1 MISRDTLKELLK
13 EARKGSVKCQQELL
27 DYSYQCHYELLSI
40 MDDTDTQWLTPLAQQ
55 GEIKAI
61 CMLYIGATRSTQH
74 WVEEFVDEETGE
86 KILLDRYDVL
96 DGATFTTSTDELY
109 KLIEGIDSFTD
120 EDVSLLNSSILQGNH
135 RVSEH
140 LYDKHRNAGFALT
153 LAENYY
159 YGAEEQGIFID
170 KEKARYY
177 YDLAGEDMPEMEEDD
192 DLSDIYTVTFT
203 INGDKQQIGQIAE
216 LIKNLATQF
225 GTPDCEFGLYLP
237 IMYLT
242 ENLVGSNAYE
252 GNIMSCENN
261 DFDGLELKVETNSNV
276 PRALKC
282 ALQREFPLTMI
293 NYNMVHI
300 LWTEKNY

>member
-1 MISRDTLKELLK
+1 MISRDALKELLK

-27 DYSYQCHYELLSI
+27 DYSCQGYNVPLSI

-55 GEIKAI
+55 GDVKAI

-74 WVEEFVDEETGE
+74 WVDEFVDEETGE
-86 KILLDRYDVL
+86 KCLLDRYDVL
-96 DGATFTTSTDELY
+96 DGATFTTSTDERY

-120 EDVSLLNSSILQGNH
+120 EDVSLLDSFDILQGNH

-140 LYDKHRNAGFALT
+140 LYDKHRNAGFALA

-192 DLSDIYTVTFT
+192 ELRDICTATFT
-203 INGDKQQIGQIAE
+203 IDGDKQQIGQIAE
-216 LIKNLATQF
+216 LIKNLTTQF
-225 GTPDCEFGLYLP
+225 GTPDNEFGLYLP
-237 IMYLT
+237 MMYLT

-261 DFDGLELKVETNSNV
+261 DFDGLELKVETNSTGA
-276 PRALKC
+276 RALKW

-293 NYNMVHI
+293 NYNTDN
-300 LWTEKNY
+300 L

>member
-1 MISRDTLKELLK
+1 
-13 EARKGSVKCQQELL
+13 
-27 DYSYQCHYELLSI
+27 

-55 GEIKAI
+55 GDIKAI
-61 CMLYIGATRSTQH
+61 RMLYSGATRSMQH
-74 WVEEFVDEETGE
+74 WVDEFVDEETGE
-86 KILLDRYDVL
+86 KCLLDRYDVL

-225 GTPDCEFGLYLP
+225 GTPDCESGLYLP
-237 IMYLT
+237 IMHLT

-261 DFDGLELKVETNSNV
+261 DFDGLELKVETNSNGA
-276 PRALKC
+276 RALKW

-293 NYNMVHI
+293 NYN
-300 LWTEKNY
+300 TENL

>member
-1 MISRDTLKELLK
+1 MISRDALKELLK

-27 DYSYQCHYELLSI
+27 DNICQGSFERLSI

-55 GEIKAI
+55 GDIKAI
-61 CMLYIGATRSTQH
+61 CMLYYGATRSIQH
-74 WVEEFVDEETGE
+74 WVDEFVDEETGE
-86 KILLDRYDVL
+86 KILVDRYDVL

-109 KLIEGIDSFTD
+109 KLIEGIDNFTD
-120 EDVSLLNSSILQGNH
+120 EDVSLLDSFYILGNH

-140 LYDKHRNAGFALT
+140 LYDKHRNAGFALA

-216 LIKNLATQF
+216 LIKNLTTQF
-225 GTPDCEFGLYLP
+225 GTPDNEFGLYIP

-242 ENLVGSNAYE
+242 ENLVGSNAYK
-252 GNIMSCENN
+252 GLIMFCENN
-261 DFDGLELKVETNSNV
+261 DFEGLELKVQTSRDGA
-276 PRALKC
+276 RALKW
-282 ALQREFPLTMI
+282 ALQREFPLTQI
-293 NYNMVHI
+293 QYN
-300 LWTEKNY
+300 TEDL

>member
-86 KILLDRYDVL
+86 KCLVDRYYAL

-216 LIKNLATQF
+216 LIKNLTTQF
-225 GTPDCEFGLYLP
+225 GTPDNEFGLYLP
-237 IMYLT
+237 IKYLT

-252 GNIMSCENN
+252 GNIISCENN

>member
-1 MISRDTLKELLK
+1 MPPPVFQNKQKGMLSRLKY
-13 EARKGSVKCQQELL
+13 RF
-27 DYSYQCHYELLSI
+27 LLSI
-40 MDDTDTQWLTPLAQQ
+40 FLCISILMSFQSCQ
-55 GEIKAI
+55 
-61 CMLYIGATRSTQH
+61 
-74 WVEEFVDEETGE
+74 EEFVDEETGE

-216 LIKNLATQF
+216 LIKNLATRM
-225 GTPDCEFGLYLP
+225 TITATL
-237 IMYLT
+237 
-242 ENLVGSNAYE
+242 LVALSGVLI
-252 GNIMSCENN
+252 G
-261 DFDGLELKVETNSNV
+261 DG
-276 PRALKC
+276 C
-282 ALQREFPLTMI
+282 M
-293 NYNMVHI
+293 
-300 LWTEKNY
+300 

>member
-27 DYSYQCHYELLSI
+27 DYYSCQGYIEPLSI

-55 GEIKAI
+55 GDVKAI

-74 WVEEFVDEETGE
+74 WVDEFVDEETGE
-86 KILLDRYDVL
+86 KILLDRYDPL

-109 KLIEGIDSFTD
+109 KLIEVIDSFTD

-177 YDLAGEDMPEMEEDD
+177 YDLAGEDMPEMEEDC

-216 LIKNLATQF
+216 LIKNLTTQF
-225 GTPDCEFGLYLP
+225 GTPDNEHGLYLP
-237 IMYLT
+237 IRYLIEKLT
-242 ENLVGSNAYE
+242 GSNAYK

-261 DFDGLELKVETNSNV
+261 NSDGLELKVETNSNGA
-276 PRALKC
+276 RALKW
-282 ALQREFPLTMI
+282 ALQREYPLLRI
-293 NYNMVHI
+293 NYNI
-300 LWTEKNY
+300 G

>member
-1 MISRDTLKELLK
+1 
-13 EARKGSVKCQQELL
+13 
-27 DYSYQCHYELLSI
+27 

-55 GEIKAI
+55 GDVKAI

-74 WVEEFVDEETGE
+74 WVDEFVDEETGE
-86 KILLDRYDVL
+86 KILLDRYDPL

-109 KLIEGIDSFTD
+109 KLIEVIDSFTD

-140 LYDKHRNAGFALT
+140 LYNKHRNAGFALT

-216 LIKNLATQF
+216 LIKNLTTQF
-225 GTPDCEFGLYLP
+225 GTPDCESGLYLP
-237 IMYLT
+237 IMHLT

-261 DFDGLELKVETNSNV
+261 DFDGLELKVETNSTV

-282 ALQREFPLTMI
+282 ALQREFPLLMI
-293 NYNMVHI
+293 NYNI
-300 LWTEKNY
+300 G

>member
-55 GEIKAI
+55 GDIKAI
-61 CMLYIGATRSTQH
+61 CMLYDGATRSIQH

-86 KILLDRYDVL
+86 KCLVDRYYAL

-177 YDLAGEDMPEMEEDD
+177 YDLAGEDMPEVEEDD

-216 LIKNLATQF
+216 LIKNLTTQF
-225 GTPDCEFGLYLP
+225 GTPDNEFGLYLP
-237 IMYLT
+237 IKYLT

-252 GNIMSCENN
+252 GNIISCENN

>member
-216 LIKNLATQF
+216 LIKNLTTQF
-225 GTPDCEFGLYLP
+225 GSPDNEFGLYLP

-252 GNIMSCENN
+252 GNIMSYENN
-261 DFDGLELKVETNSNV
+261 DFDGLELKVETYSNV
-276 PRALKC
+276 PRALKW
-282 ALQREFPLTMI
+282 ALQREYPLLMI
-293 NYNMVHI
+293 NYKLDN
-300 LWTEKNY
+300 L

>member
-27 DYSYQCHYELLSI
+27 DNICQGSFDRLSI

-55 GEIKAI
+55 GDIKAI
-61 CMLYIGATRSTQH
+61 RMLYSGATRSMQH
-74 WVEEFVDEETGE
+74 WVDEFVDEETGE
-86 KILLDRYDVL
+86 KILLDRYDAL

-109 KLIEGIDSFTD
+109 KLLEGIDSFTD

-135 RVSEH
+135 RISEH

-177 YDLAGEDMPEMEEDD
+177 YDLAGEDMPEVEEDD
-192 DLSDIYTVTFT
+192 DFSDIYTVTFT

-216 LIKNLATQF
+216 LIKKLATQF
-225 GTPDCEFGLYLP
+225 GTPDCESGLYLP

-242 ENLVGSNAYE
+242 EELVGSNAYE

-261 DFDGLELKVETNSNV
+261 DFDGLELKVETNSTV

-282 ALQREFPLTMI
+282 ALQREYPLLMI
-293 NYNMVHI
+293 NYNI
-300 LWTEKNY
+300 E

>member
-55 GEIKAI
+55 GDVKAI

-74 WVEEFVDEETGE
+74 WVDEFVDEETGE
-86 KILLDRYDVL
+86 KILLDRYEPL

-177 YDLAGEDMPEMEEDD
+177 YDLAGEDMPKMEEDD
-192 DLSDIYTVTFT
+192 DLNDIYTVTFT

-225 GTPDCEFGLYLP
+225 GTPDCESGLYLP

-261 DFDGLELKVETNSNV
+261 DFDGLELKAETNSIV

-282 ALQREFPLTMI
+282 ALQREFPLTQI
-293 NYNMVHI
+293 QYNMVSI
-300 LWTEKNY
+300 WTEKNY

>member
-1 MISRDTLKELLK
+1 MISRDALKELLK

-27 DYSYQCHYELLSI
+27 DYSCQCSQELLSI

-55 GEIKAI
+55 GDIKAI
-61 CMLYIGATRSTQH
+61 CMLYDGATRSIQH

-86 KILLDRYDVL
+86 KCLVDRYYAL

-177 YDLAGEDMPEMEEDD
+177 YDLAGEDMPEVEEDD

-216 LIKNLATQF
+216 LIKNLTTQF
-225 GTPDCEFGLYLP
+225 GTPDNEFGLYLP
-237 IMYLT
+237 IKYLT

-252 GNIMSCENN
+252 GNIISCENN

>member
-27 DYSYQCHYELLSI
+27 DYSYQCSNELLSI

-55 GEIKAI
+55 GDIKAI
-61 CMLYIGATRSTQH
+61 CMLYYGTIRSIQH

-86 KILLDRYDVL
+86 KCLVDRYYAL

-192 DLSDIYTVTFT
+192 DLNDIYTVTFT

-225 GTPDCEFGLYLP
+225 GTPDCESGLYLP

-261 DFDGLELKVETNSNV
+261 DFDGLELKVETYSNV

-293 NYNMVHI
+293 NYNI
-300 LWTEKNY
+300 GNL

>member
-27 DYSYQCHYELLSI
+27 DYSCQCSNELLSI

-55 GEIKAI
+55 GDIKAI

-86 KILLDRYDVL
+86 KILLDRYDTL

-216 LIKNLATQF
+216 LIKNLTTQF
-225 GTPDCEFGLYLP
+225 GTPDNEFGLYLP
-237 IMYLT
+237 IKYLT

-252 GNIMSCENN
+252 GNIISCENN

-282 ALQREFPLTMI
+282 ALQREFPLLMI
-293 NYNMVHI
+293 NYKLDN
-300 LWTEKNY
+300 L

>member
-27 DYSYQCHYELLSI
+27 DYSCQCSQELLSI

-55 GEIKAI
+55 GDIKAI
-61 CMLYIGATRSTQH
+61 CMLYDGATRSIQH

-86 KILLDRYDVL
+86 KCLVDRYYAL

-177 YDLAGEDMPEMEEDD
+177 YDLAGEDMPEVEEDD

-216 LIKNLATQF
+216 LIKNLTTQF
-225 GTPDCEFGLYLP
+225 GTPDNEFGLYLP
-237 IMYLT
+237 IKYLT

-252 GNIMSCENN
+252 GNIISCENN

>member
-27 DYSYQCHYELLSI
+27 DYSCHCSGELLSI

-55 GEIKAI
+55 GDVKAI

-74 WVEEFVDEETGE
+74 WVDEFVDEETGE
-86 KILLDRYDVL
+86 KILLDRYDPL

-192 DLSDIYTVTFT
+192 DLNDIYTVTFT

-225 GTPDCEFGLYLP
+225 GTPDCESGLYLP

-252 GNIMSCENN
+252 GLIMACENN
-261 DFDGLELKVETNSNV
+261 DFDGLELKVETYSNV

-282 ALQREFPLTMI
+282 ALQREFPLLMI
-293 NYNMVHI
+293 NYNI
-300 LWTEKNY
+300 G

>member
-1 MISRDTLKELLK
+1 
-13 EARKGSVKCQQELL
+13 
-27 DYSYQCHYELLSI
+27 

-55 GEIKAI
+55 GDIKAI
-61 CMLYIGATRSTQH
+61 CMLYDGATRSIQH

-86 KILLDRYDVL
+86 KCLVDRYYAL

-120 EDVSLLNSSILQGNH
+120 EDVSLLNSFDILQGNH

-177 YDLAGEDMPEMEEDD
+177 YDLAGEDMPEVEEDD

-216 LIKNLATQF
+216 LIKNLTTQF
-225 GTPDCEFGLYLP
+225 GTPDNEFGLYLP
-237 IMYLT
+237 IKYLT

-252 GNIMSCENN
+252 GNIISCENN

>member
-27 DYSYQCHYELLSI
+27 DYSCQCSQELLSI

-55 GEIKAI
+55 GDIKAI
-61 CMLYIGATRSTQH
+61 CMLYDGATRSIQH

-86 KILLDRYDVL
+86 KILLDRYYAL

-140 LYDKHRNAGFALT
+140 LYDKHRNAGFALA

-177 YDLAGEDMPEMEEDD
+177 YDLAGEDMPEVEEDD

-225 GTPDCEFGLYLP
+225 GTPDCVSGLYLP

-261 DFDGLELKVETNSNV
+261 DFDGLGLKVETYSNV
-276 PRALKC
+276 PRALKW
-282 ALQREFPLTMI
+282 ALQREYPLTMI
-293 NYNMVHI
+293 NYI
-300 LWTEKNY
+300 LDNL

>member
-27 DYSYQCHYELLSI
+27 DDSCQGYNELLSI

-55 GEIKAI
+55 GDVKAI
-61 CMLYIGATRSTQH
+61 CMLYIGATRSMQH
-74 WVEEFVDEETGE
+74 WVDEFVDEETGE
-86 KILLDRYDVL
+86 KILLDRYDAL

-225 GTPDCEFGLYLP
+225 GTPDCESGLYLP

-261 DFDGLELKVETNSNV
+261 DFDGLELKVETYSNV

-282 ALQREFPLTMI
+282 ALQREFPLTQI
-293 NYNMVHI
+293 QYNMVSI
-300 LWTEKNY
+300 WTEKNY

>member
-1 MISRDTLKELLK
+1 VD
-13 EARKGSVKCQQELL
+13 
-27 DYSYQCHYELLSI
+27 
-40 MDDTDTQWLTPLAQQ
+40 
-55 GEIKAI
+55 
-61 CMLYIGATRSTQH
+61 
-74 WVEEFVDEETGE
+74 EFVDEETGE
-86 KILLDRYDVL
+86 KILLDRYDTL

-216 LIKNLATQF
+216 LIKNLTTQF
-225 GTPDCEFGLYLP
+225 GTPDCESGLYLP

-261 DFDGLELKVETNSNV
+261 DFDGLELKVETYSNV

-282 ALQREFPLTMI
+282 ALQREFPLLMI
-293 NYNMVHI
+293 NYNI
-300 LWTEKNY
+300 G

>member
-55 GEIKAI
+55 GDIKAI

-192 DLSDIYTVTFT
+192 DLSDICTATFT

-216 LIKNLATQF
+216 LIKNLTTQF
-225 GTPDCEFGLYLP
+225 GTPDNEFGLHIP

-242 ENLVGSNAYE
+242 ENLNAYK
-252 GNIMSCENN
+252 GLIMFCENN
-261 DFDGLELKVETNSNV
+261 DFDGLELKVQTSSNGA
-276 PRALKC
+276 RALKW
-282 ALQREFPLTMI
+282 ALQREYPLLMI
-293 NYNMVHI
+293 NYNI
-300 LWTEKNY
+300 GNL

>member
-27 DYSYQCHYELLSI
+27 DYYSCQGYIVPLSI

-55 GEIKAI
+55 GDVKAI

-74 WVEEFVDEETGE
+74 WVDEFVDEETGE
-86 KILLDRYDVL
+86 KILLDRYEPL
-96 DGATFTTSTDELY
+96 DGATFTTSTDELF

-177 YDLAGEDMPEMEEDD
+177 YDLAGEDMPKMEEDD
-192 DLSDIYTVTFT
+192 DLNDIYTVTFT

-225 GTPDCEFGLYLP
+225 GTPDCESGLYLP

-261 DFDGLELKVETNSNV
+261 DFDGLELKAETNSIV

-282 ALQREFPLTMI
+282 ALQREFPLTQI
-293 NYNMVHI
+293 QYNMVSI
-300 LWTEKNY
+300 WTEKNY

>member
-27 DYSYQCHYELLSI
+27 DYSCQCSQELLSI

-55 GEIKAI
+55 GDVKAI

-74 WVEEFVDEETGE
+74 WVDEFVDEETGE
-86 KILLDRYDVL
+86 KILLDRYDPL

-225 GTPDCEFGLYLP
+225 GTPDCESGLYLP

-261 DFDGLELKVETNSNV
+261 DFDGLELKVETYSNV

-282 ALQREFPLTMI
+282 ALQREFPLLMI
-293 NYNMVHI
+293 NYKLDN
-300 LWTEKNY
+300 L

>member
-13 EARKGSVKCQQELL
+13 EARKGSVKCQQESL
-27 DYSYQCHYELLSI
+27 DNICQCSFDRLSI

-55 GEIKAI
+55 GDVKAI

-74 WVEEFVDEETGE
+74 WVDEFVDEETGE

-192 DLSDIYTVTFT
+192 ELRDICTATFT
-203 INGDKQQIGQIAE
+203 IDGDKQQIGQIAE
-216 LIKNLATQF
+216 LIKNLTTQF
-225 GTPDCEFGLYLP
+225 GTPDNEFGLYLP
-237 IMYLT
+237 MMYLT

-261 DFDGLELKVETNSNV
+261 DFDGLELKVETNSNGA
-276 PRALKC
+276 RALKW

-293 NYNMVHI
+293 NYN
-300 LWTEKNY
+300 TENL

>member
-27 DYSYQCHYELLSI
+27 DNICQCSFDPLSI

-55 GEIKAI
+55 GDIKAI
-61 CMLYIGATRSTQH
+61 RMLYSGATRSMQH
-74 WVEEFVDEETGE
+74 WVDEFVDEETGE
-86 KILLDRYDVL
+86 KILLDRYDPL

-192 DLSDIYTVTFT
+192 DLSDICTATFT

-216 LIKNLATQF
+216 LIKNLTTQF
-225 GTPDCEFGLYLP
+225 GTPDCESGLYLP

-252 GNIMSCENN
+252 GLIMACENN
-261 DFDGLELKVETNSNV
+261 DFDGLELKVETYSNV

-282 ALQREFPLTMI
+282 ALQREFPLLMI
-293 NYNMVHI
+293 NYNI
-300 LWTEKNY
+300 G

>member
-27 DYSYQCHYELLSI
+27 DYSCQCSNELLSI

-55 GEIKAI
+55 GDIKAI
-61 CMLYIGATRSTQH
+61 CMLYYGTIRSIQH

-86 KILLDRYDVL
+86 KCLVDRYYAL

-109 KLIEGIDSFTD
+109 KLIEGIDNFTD
-120 EDVSLLNSSILQGNH
+120 EDVSLLDSFDILQGNH

-192 DLSDIYTVTFT
+192 DLSDICTATFT

-261 DFDGLELKVETNSNV
+261 DFDGLELKVETYSNV

-282 ALQREFPLTMI
+282 ALQREYPLLMI
-293 NYNMVHI
+293 NYNI
-300 LWTEKNY
+300 G

>member
-27 DYSYQCHYELLSI
+27 DYSCQCSQELLSI

-86 KILLDRYDVL
+86 KILLDRYDPL

-225 GTPDCEFGLYLP
+225 GTPDCVSGLYLP

-261 DFDGLELKVETNSNV
+261 DFDGLELKVETYSNV

-282 ALQREFPLTMI
+282 ALQREFPLLMI
-293 NYNMVHI
+293 NYKLDN
-300 LWTEKNY
+300 L

>member
-27 DYSYQCHYELLSI
+27 DYSCQCSQELLSI

-55 GEIKAI
+55 GDIKAI
-61 CMLYIGATRSTQH
+61 CMLYDGATRSIQH

-86 KILLDRYDVL
+86 KILLDRYDAL

-140 LYDKHRNAGFALT
+140 LYDKHRNAGFALA

-177 YDLAGEDMPEMEEDD
+177 YDLAGEDMPEVEEDD

-225 GTPDCEFGLYLP
+225 GTPDCVSGLYLP

-261 DFDGLELKVETNSNV
+261 EFDGLELKVETYSNV
-276 PRALKC
+276 PRALKW
-282 ALQREFPLTMI
+282 ALQREYPLTMI
-293 NYNMVHI
+293 NYI
-300 LWTEKNY
+300 LDNL